1 MFANVNNLQE
11 NACFSD
17 VCLHLGK
24 CSRKYFTL
32 CVWSNVKQNK
42 TKPIPKTTGN
52 GNHDCQPTPQPTTNS
67 TSHNNPPPTTTHR
80 WASNTHNAQKKKKKK
95 KKKTKTYKQTP
106 PRAKPPHPSQPPRVH
121 CDSQNKKP
129 QNLKNS
135 PMARSPLKNPKISSM
150 ARSPLRGWWQQN
162 PLRGRWR
169 RPTARAMTAK
179 PTVRAMTATA
189 PILHPFQ
196 HALIRARVPPCHSQP
211 RAHRPHQPPRRV

>member
-1 MFANVNNLQE
+1 MFANANNLQE

-17 VCLHLGK
+17 VGLHLGK

-52 GNHDCQPTPQPTTNS
+52 GTMTANPPCNPPQTPPATTIRRPQQPTVEHQIPRTQ
-67 TSHNNPPPTTTHR
+67 
-80 WASNTHNAQKKKKKK
+80 KKKKK

-106 PRAKPPHPSQPPRVH
+106 PRPLRVH
-121 CDSQNKKP
+121 CNSQNKKP

-150 ARSPLRGWWQQN
+150 ARSPLRG
-162 PLRGRWR
+162 
-169 RPTARAMTAK
+169 
-179 PTVRAMTATA
+179 
-189 PILHPFQ
+189 
-196 HALIRARVPPCHSQP
+196 
-211 RAHRPHQPPRRV
+211 